1 MIDPD
6 RAAKRVDS
14 LVYRERHIRFPSFLR
29 SRGTRPV
36 RQPVIGDWFPVARSF
51 ARRADDRRSNLV
63 HGVHRPDVVPS
74 SEPVHVALETLLA
87 EFVTDTLAGAFRPG
101 LEALHPVRVDHPADI
116 FPDTV
121 AADIGRVA

>member
-29 SRGTRPV
+29 SRGTRSV
-36 RQPVIGDWFPVARSF
+36 RQPVIDDWFPVARPF

-63 HGVHRPDVVPS
+63 HDVHRLDVVPS

-87 EFVTDTLAGAFRPG
+87 EFVTDTLRARFDLA
-101 LEALHPVRVDHPADI
+101 
-116 FPDTV
+116 
-121 AADIGRVA
+121 